1 MGRPFSTAVLDEAPQ
16 TSSPSEPV
24 LSSRAVRPMGKIQLL
39 FKVTEL
45 CVIIK
50 NHSRTYV
57 IHSLLW
63 YIGEEE
69 TFDAE

>member
-24 LSSRAVRPMGKIQLL
+24 LSSRAVRPMGKIKLL
-39 FKVTEL
+39 LKVTEL